1 MTSSRSRISEE
12 CSYEGGTVSVK
23 RRPGSSFHPNAPTS
37 VEIDGAVFVRGSR
50 LKAKITMEDDLTDHG
65 MGVNVMANAGDIL
78 TILSFSRNPETP
90 DRFFVK
96 HSVYPDRAFTCKAS
110 EVELLQGTQEQIDS
124 FEVWAKERGINLT
137 LAQNVSNR
145 YAFAVADHS
154 FASWIDSPGFKEKQQ

>member
-1 MTSSRSRISEE
+1 MTSSQSRISEE
-12 CSYEGGTVSVK
+12 NSYRDGKVSVK

-65 MGVNVMANAGDIL
+65 MGVNVMAKVGDIL

-90 DRFFVK
+90 DSFFVK
-96 HSVYPDRAFTCKAS
+96 HSAYPDRAFTCKAA
-110 EVELLQGTQEQIDS
+110 EVQLLQGTQEQIDS

-137 LAQNVSNR
+137 LAHNLSNR
-145 YAFAVADHS
+145 YAFAVANHAFS
-154 FASWIDSPGFKEKQQ
+154 SWIDSPGFKEKQ